1 MGPWMILT
9 YAILIVG
16 GLLIAWELK
25 LIGLVLGFMVGF
37 AVFTAIAIAP
47 VPDHCMV
54 ASWHVTPLCGRDLW
68 QILVTS
74 PEILIFALFMVPDPT
89 TVPDGPVARVFF
101 GLIVAVVPGVVLRPP
116 PPAARTTPPVL

>member
-1 MGPWMILT
+1 MG
-9 YAILIVG
+9 G

-47 VPDHCMV
+47 VPDHCMA

-68 QILVTS
+68 QILGTS
-74 PEILIFALFMVPDPT
+74 PEILIFALFMVPDPR
-89 TVPDGPVARVFF
+89 TVPDGPVARVVF
-101 GLIVAVVPGVVLRPP
+101 GLIVSAFRAVVPAPP
-116 PPAARTTPPVL
+116 PLCVLHHSARP